1 VIKLYLFDASSIINL
16 VKRGITRVFAD
27 GATLD
32 LAFYESL
39 NTVWKEHFLLKK
51 ISIETA
57 IKLAEIITTIF
68 NNIKLY
74 TIKDLNTEIL
84 KLALKE
90 SLTIYDTSYLYTALK
105 NNLILVSDDNK
116 LREKSSKYIK
126 TIPSTYFLKQS
137 SH

>member
-1 VIKLYLFDASSIINL
+1 MTKKSHDSLEKIASVIKLYLFDASSIINL

-57 IKLAEIITTIF
+57 IKLTEIITTIF

-74 TIKDLNTEIL
+74 TIKDLN
-84 KLALKE
+84 
-90 SLTIYDTSYLYTALK
+90 TALK